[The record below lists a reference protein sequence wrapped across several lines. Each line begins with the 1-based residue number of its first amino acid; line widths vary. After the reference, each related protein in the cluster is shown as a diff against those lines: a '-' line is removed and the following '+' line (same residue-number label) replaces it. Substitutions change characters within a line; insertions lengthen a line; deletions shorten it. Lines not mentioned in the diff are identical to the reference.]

1 MAAAIDS
8 PRASPRIAPHQQRCA
23 QPAKAF
29 RFVAFEASHHG
40 PSVPK
45 EGHPLGSETMH
56 SARAQRTLLAT
67 LVAAAIGPLLGSGDA
82 SAQTQ
87 TASTCPL
94 PPEIA
99 ATFLESKCSKS
110 TLTAPQ
116 TFYRYY
122 SSDSNR
128 KGRYL
133 TTDQHGDS
141 SQAIRNLALHQNWGN
156 QARRQLSVTL
166 PAGTVIYQG
175 VVAPQAPSAC
185 YPGGGQQT
193 FIENS
198 KDPAIVWTDGPE
210 LSWQPFACPSSPT
223 P

>member
-1 MAAAIDS
+1 MPSAIARRHPMPASPPSPPRPPRSRRQATLLASALAAAIA
-8 PRASPRIAPHQQRCA
+8 PFAASGNAP
-23 QPAKAF
+23 
-29 RFVAFEASHHG
+29 
-40 PSVPK
+40 
-45 EGHPLGSETMH
+45 
-56 SARAQRTLLAT
+56 
-67 LVAAAIGPLLGSGDA
+67 
-82 SAQTQ
+82 AQTAPGT
-87 TASTCPL
+87 TACPL

-99 ATFLESKCSKS
+99 ATFLQSTCSRS

-116 TFYRYY
+116 TFYRYF

-133 TTDQHGDS
+133 STDQFRDS
-141 SQAIRNLALHQNWGN
+141 SEAIRKLALNQAWGN
-156 QARRQLSVTL
+156 QAKRQLSVTL

-175 VVAPQAPSAC
+175 VVAPQAPSDC

-210 LSWQPFACPSSPT
+210 LAGQPFSCPPTAPT

>member
-1 MAAAIDS
+1 MMTSPLPSDRAGYNENVSPWETLTPMDTGTIPPPRSALRRSRSLCAALAAAAIS
-8 PRASPRIAPHQQRCA
+8 PLAS
-23 QPAKAF
+23 
-29 RFVAFEASHHG
+29 
-40 PSVPK
+40 
-45 EGHPLGSETMH
+45 
-56 SARAQRTLLAT
+56 LA
-67 LVAAAIGPLLGSGDA
+67 GA
-82 SAQTQ
+82 SAQTAPAAP
-87 TASTCPL
+87 TACPL

-99 ATFLESKCSKS
+99 ATFLESKCTRS
-110 TLTAPQ
+110 TLTAPT
-116 TFYRYY
+116 TFFRYF

-133 TTDQHGDS
+133 STDQFKES
-141 SQAIRNLALHQNWGN
+141 TEVIRKLALNQAWGN

-166 PAGTVIYQG
+166 PAGTAIYQG
-175 VVAPQAPSAC
+175 IVAPQAPSAC

-210 LSWQPFACPSSPT
+210 LSWQPFSCPEAPT

>member
-1 MAAAIDS
+1 
-8 PRASPRIAPHQQRCA
+8 
-23 QPAKAF
+23 
-29 RFVAFEASHHG
+29 
-40 PSVPK
+40 
-45 EGHPLGSETMH
+45 MH

-99 ATFLESKCSKS
+99 ATFLQSTCSRS

-116 TFYRYY
+116 TFYRYF

-133 TTDQHGDS
+133 STDQFRDS
-141 SQAIRNLALHQNWGN
+141 SEAIRKLALNQAWGN
-156 QARRQLSVTL
+156 QAKRQLSVTL

-175 VVAPQAPSAC
+175 VVAPQAPSDC

-210 LSWQPFACPSSPT
+210 LGGQPFSCPSASPT